1 MQSLRETFVMLLS
14 LKTGLGRAQPASA
27 GTPEE
32 IGVLRRRAFVEHG
45 VAMIHLSDVLDPWT
59 KQAVI
64 NEARRQLEQKVEP
77 VADAPRRRQRR

>member
-1 MQSLRETFVMLLS
+1 MSLGF
-14 LKTGLGRAQPASA
+14 KTSLGRAQPASP

-32 IGVLRRRAFVEHG
+32 IGALRRRAFIEHG

-64 NEARRQLEQKVEP
+64 NEARRQLDHKAEP
-77 VADAPRRRQRR
+77 GMAPAGAPRRGTRR

>member
-1 MQSLRETFVMLLS
+1 MQSLRETFVMSLS
-14 LKTGLGRAQPASA
+14 LKSGLARAQAASA

-64 NEARRQLEQKVEP
+64 NEARRQLEQKSEP
-77 VADAPRRRQRR
+77 AAGRRSRR

>member
-1 MQSLRETFVMLLS
+1 MSLGLKGS
-14 LKTGLGRAQPASA
+14 LARAQPASA

-32 IGVLRRRAFVEHG
+32 IGALRRRAFVEHG

-64 NEARRQLEQKVEP
+64 HEARRQIEQKAAAEP
-77 VADAPRRRQRR
+77 AASPRRRSRR

>member
-1 MQSLRETFVMLLS
+1 MQSLRETSVMSLS
-14 LKTGLGRAQPASA
+14 LKGSLARAQATSA

-64 NEARRQLEQKVEP
+64 NEARRQLEQKSEP
-77 VADAPRRRQRR
+77 ADSSARRRPRR

>member
-1 MQSLRETFVMLLS
+1 MSSSFKGSLAS
-14 LKTGLGRAQPASA
+14 AQPASA

-64 NEARRQLEQKVEP
+64 NEARRQLERKIEP
-77 VADAPRRRQRR
+77 AADPARRRSRR